1 MWRIAIRMLAAD
13 RAKFY
18 GLLCGIAFASLLVT
32 FAAAYF
38 SGFMTRG
45 FALISENPQAD
56 AWVMDPAVESTEQ
69 TTNMSDAALE
79 RVRSVDGVAHADPLM
94 LGSVDLRFA
103 NGRFQPVQ
111 VIGVDDA
118 TLAGAP
124 VISGTDA
131 TELRRPDAAIADAGG
146 TDEKL
151 LTPSARTDQWPADG
165 AHLDAPLRELAAGDE
180 VLANDHRVLIV
191 GRNDRSPRF
200 PPRPLLYVTQSN
212 AKRILPAEAR
222 TLTFVTVTAARGI
235 DPALLAQRIAQRT
248 GLRARSSADF
258 KRDTVLWYLVNSED
272 VGDIATMLT
281 LATTIGLGVTGI
293 LLYLFT
299 YENQRH
305 YAVLKA
311 MGARPRTLVSMVLL
325 QGMTCALLGI
335 GIGTGLCA
343 IAGEFARHAGFP
355 FRMLWYMP
363 LISIAVV
370 LLIAT
375 VAALLSLRPVLRLD
389 PAVVFSAR

>member
-1 MWRIAIRMLAAD
+1 MWRVAIRMLAAD

-18 GLLCGIAFASLLVT
+18 GLLCGIAFASLLVM

-56 AWVMDPAVESTEQ
+56 VWVMDPAVESTEQ
-69 TTNMSDAALE
+69 TTNMSDSALE
-79 RVRSVDGVAHADPLM
+79 RVRSVDGVAHADPM
-94 LGSVDLRFA
+94 ILGSVDLRFA
-103 NGRFQPVQ
+103 DGRFQPVQ

-124 VISGTDA
+124 VIPASDA
-131 TELRRPDAAIADAGG
+131 NALRRSDAAIVDAGG

-151 LTPSARTDQWPADG
+151 LTPSRRIDQWPADG
-165 AHLDAPLRELAAGDE
+165 MHPNVPLREVAPGDE

-191 GRNDRSPRF
+191 GRGDLSPRF
-200 PPRPLLYVTQSN
+200 PPRPLLYVTQAN
-212 AKRILPAEAR
+212 ARRILPTEAR
-222 TLTFVTVTAARGI
+222 SLTFVMVTAARDI
-235 DPALLAQRIAQRT
+235 DPAALAQRIAQRT
-248 GLRARSSADF
+248 GLRARTSADF
-258 KRDTVLWYLVNSED
+258 KADTVQWYLVNSED

-281 LATTIGLGVTGI
+281 LAITIGLGVTGI

-311 MGARPRTLVSMVLL
+311 MGAQPHTLVSMVLL

-335 GIGTGLCA
+335 GIGSGLCA
-343 IAGEFARHAGFP
+343 VAGEIARHAGFP

-363 LISIAVV
+363 LASIVVV
-370 LLIAT
+370 LLISAL
-375 VAALLSLRPVLRLD
+375 AAVLSLRPVLRLD

>member
-13 RAKFY
+13 RAKLY

-45 FALISENPQAD
+45 FALVSENPQAD
-56 AWVMDPAVESTEQ
+56 VWVMDPAVDSTEQ
-69 TTNMSDAALE
+69 TTNMPDSALE

-103 NGRFQPVQ
+103 DGRFQPVQ
-111 VIGVDDA
+111 VLGVDDA

-124 VISGTDA
+124 VIAGIDA
-131 TELRRPDAAIADAGG
+131 HALRSPDAAIVDAGG

-151 LTPSARTDQWPADG
+151 LTPARRTDQWPADG
-165 AHLDAPLRELAAGDE
+165 AHLDAPLRELEAGDE
-180 VLANDHRVLIV
+180 VLANDHRVLIA
-191 GRNDRSPRF
+191 GRGDISPRF
-200 PPRPLLYVTQSN
+200 PPRPLLYVTRSN
-212 AKRILPAEAR
+212 ARRILPTEAR
-222 TLTFVTVTAARGI
+222 TLTFVMVTAAQGI
-235 DPALLAQRIAQRT
+235 DPATLAQRISART
-248 GLRARSSADF
+248 GLRARSAADF
-258 KRDTVLWYLVNSED
+258 KADTVRWYLVNSED

-281 LATTIGLGVTGI
+281 LAITIGLGVTGI

-311 MGARPRTLVSMVLL
+311 MGAQPRTLVAMVLL
-325 QGMTCALLGI
+325 QGMVCALLGI

-343 IAGEFARHAGFP
+343 LAGECALRAGFP

-363 LISIAVV
+363 LASSIVV
-370 LLIAT
+370 LAI
-375 VAALLSLRPVLRLD
+375 AALAALVSLRPVLRLD